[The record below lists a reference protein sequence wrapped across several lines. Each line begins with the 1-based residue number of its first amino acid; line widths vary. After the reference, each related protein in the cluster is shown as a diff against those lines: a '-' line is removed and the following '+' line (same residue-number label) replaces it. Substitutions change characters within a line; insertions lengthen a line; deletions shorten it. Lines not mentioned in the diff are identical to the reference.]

1 MGRPLSGAFFPTEWA
16 AHPPPQQ
23 RNCGMLRESESE
35 RARETSGEDP
45 ANSCGAGLAL
55 WLSLDEQCMPRWSIQ
70 IHAEAPME
78 APMHRVL
85 QGPIE
90 CHAYAL
96 GGSPARVGAAG
107 AKQEL

>member
-1 MGRPLSGAFFPTEWA
+1 
-16 AHPPPQQ
+16 
-23 RNCGMLRESESE
+23 
-35 RARETSGEDP
+35 
-45 ANSCGAGLAL
+45 
-55 WLSLDEQCMPRWSIQ
+55 
-70 IHAEAPME
+70 
-78 APMHRVL
+78 MHRVL